1 MKKIIPSSLFI
12 ILIIILTGVKNERAL
27 SKEKT
32 SSKNGSIFELYQD
45 IQGNEFS
52 FESFEDAYS
61 GYTILDKERLL
72 ENDTI
77 LTIIDYSRPSNEER
91 LFIIDMKNCR
101 VQAKSLVA
109 HGQATGEILPERFSN
124 NPHSHQS
131 CLGFFITDE
140 VYLGK
145 NGYSL
150 KLKGIEKNIN
160 DNAEK
165 RSIVFHGADYVSYN
179 YLNEY
184 GRLGRSFGCPA
195 LPPDKNRT
203 IIDLIKNKSCVFIY
217 YPANDYLT
225 KSTLIINGG
234 FLRTTSE

>member
-1 MKKIIPSSLFI
+1 MRKVIPLLLI
-12 ILIIILTGVKNERAL
+12 ILLIFVLTGVKNDRVF
-27 SKEKT
+27 SKENT
-32 SSKNGSIFELYQD
+32 SWTYSTVFQLYQD

-52 FESFEDAYS
+52 FKAFENAYY
-61 GYTILDKERLL
+61 GFKLLENQRLL

-77 LTIIDYSRPSNEER
+77 LTIIDYSRPSSEER
-91 LFIIDMKNCR
+91 LFIIDLKNCR

-109 HGQATGEILPERFSN
+109 HGQATGDILPERFSN
-124 NPHSHQS
+124 NPHSHES

-150 KLKGIEKNIN
+150 KLRGIEKNIN

-165 RSIVFHGADYVSYN
+165 RSIVFHGADYVSFN
-179 YLNEY
+179 YLREY

-195 LPPDKNRT
+195 LPPEKNHC
-203 IIDLIKNKSCVFIY
+203 IIDQIRNKSCVFIY
-217 YPANDYLT
+217 YPADDYLT
-225 KSTLIINGG
+225 KSKLINGA
-234 FLRTTSE
+234 FLQTASE